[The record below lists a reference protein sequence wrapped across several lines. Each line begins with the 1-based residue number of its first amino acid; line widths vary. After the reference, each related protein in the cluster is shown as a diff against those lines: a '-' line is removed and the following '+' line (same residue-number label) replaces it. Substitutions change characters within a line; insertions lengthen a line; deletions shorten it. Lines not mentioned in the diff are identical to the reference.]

1 MKPILFID
9 MDNVTVD
16 YYTQFAKYVKE
27 ITGILFKYKLNELT
41 SFTCMKWLKEY
52 FLEEKAVQVKEKIFN
67 DIKFWTTMEPMPDAI
82 EIIKLL
88 ENKYNV
94 YISTSAFVSNSNS
107 CVLGK
112 IEWVKKHLPFI
123 DIAKLIYCHHK
134 YLLKG
139 DYIID
144 DLPRVVEKF
153 TGKIIIMD
161 YPYNRFY
168 KADYRVKNWKEIGE
182 LLL

>member
-1 MKPILFID
+1 MKPTLFID
-9 MDNVTVD
+9 MDNVIVN
-16 YYTQFAKYVKE
+16 YYTQFAKYVKK
-27 ITGILFKYKLNELT
+27 ITGVSFKYKLDELT
-41 SFTCMKWLKEY
+41 SFTCMYWLKEI
-52 FLEEKAVQVKEKIFN
+52 FPEKKAVQIKEKIFN
-67 DIKFWTTMEPMPDAI
+67 DIKFWITIEPMSGAI
-82 EIIKLL
+82 ETIKLL
-88 ENKYNV
+88 EDKYNV
-94 YISTSAFVSNSNS
+94 YIATSAFVSNSNS

-161 YPYNRFY
+161 YLYNRFY
-168 KADYRVKNWKEIGE
+168 NADYRVKNWKEIGE